1 MVLEGSQNNAALDSY
16 KLMDSLKDLLG
27 GKMSTPERTTATDH
41 ADDPSIDQP
50 VPMTPEQKFFFDLRG
65 WMLLLAVLSPPEFKR

>member
-1 MVLEGSQNNAALDSY
+1 
-16 KLMDSLKDLLG
+16 
-27 GKMSTPERTTATDH
+27 MSTPERTTATDH